1 MMKSDGIPTI
11 TKKKFIDEIYKEG
24 HLYAPYGAYERK
36 AHGYKIFKVPLNASF
51 TCPNWDGRL
60 SKEGCIFCPNFAR
73 QFTYESFRRVID
85 KDIKEQVS
93 DQMEYYKKKSGG
105 KKGIVYI
112 AFGTNTYYPVDK
124 LKEIYKEEQSSYI
137 RKLLWKS
144 VAQEKLD
151 YAINQYLDDKISLG
165 RSCEIAGISIWE
177 MLDEL
182 HRRNITLKYKISEAE
197 LEIEKIL
204 KKYKKIE

>member
-1 MMKSDGIPTI
+1 MQ
-11 TKKKFIDEIYKEG
+11 
-24 HLYAPYGAYERK
+24 
-36 AHGYKIFKVPLNASF
+36 KIVGFQQI
-51 TCPNWDGRL
+51 L
-60 SKEGCIFCPNFAR
+60 SKNILRKVRIMGNKI
-73 QFTYESFRRVID
+73 SIILLD
-85 KDIKEQVS
+85 DLKE
-93 DQMEYYKKKSGG
+93 E
-105 KKGIVYI
+105 I
-112 AFGTNTYYPVDK
+112 DK

-151 YAINQYLDDKISLG
+151 YALNQFIDDKTSLG
-165 RSCEIAGISIWE
+165 KSAEIAGISIWE

-182 HRRNITLKYKISEAE
+182 HKRNITLKYKISEAE